1 MASRSA
7 GGPAGHGDDEQVA
20 QVTDRLFAGPLDSFV
35 ALRREIAVALKARG
49 DAAGGRRVAAMAK
62 PSRTAWALNQVARR
76 RPEVVKAA
84 LDAHAKAQAIQ
95 ADGDADA
102 MRATARLYRER
113 VAAVVETAEEFSRGD
128 GGGSGLTPAQG
139 RRIGATLQAIAGGG
153 DPALRDALE
162 KGRLVTDVDDEEP
175 FAGLEVDGTGSRRY
189 EGASRPRP
197 EVAPSSTHEAR
208 TKSDAEAVAA
218 RARAAQRDAER
229 ERHARAQERE
239 KKRARLAALEAE
251 VKEARASAREA
262 EVVAAR
268 AQSDAE
274 RARRAVEAL
283 EKRIDEA
290 RRDLRAVDG

>member
-7 GGPAGHGDDEQVA
+7 GGPAGHGDDEHVA
-20 QVTDRLFAGPLDSFV
+20 QATDRLFAAPLDSFV
-35 ALRREIAVALKARG
+35 ALRREIAVALKTRG

-62 PSRTAWALNQVARR
+62 PSRTAWALNQVARQ

-84 LDAHAKAQAIQ
+84 LEAHAKAQAVQ
-95 ADGDADA
+95 AEGDADA
-102 MRATARLYRER
+102 MRASARLYRER
-113 VAAVVETAEEFSRGD
+113 VAAVVETAEEFFR
-128 GGGSGLTPAQG
+128 GGGGGLTPAQG
-139 RRIGATLQAIAGGG
+139 RRVGATLQAIASGG
-153 DPALRDALE
+153 DPALREALV
-162 KGRLVTDVDDEEP
+162 KGRLVTDVDDDEP
-175 FAGLEVDGTGSRRY
+175 FAGLELATGSRRH
-189 EGASRPRP
+189 EGAIRSRPV
-197 EVAPSSTHEAR
+197 VASSSTHDAR
-208 TKSDAEAVAA
+208 AKSDAEATAA

-229 ERHARAQERE
+229 ERHARVQERE

-290 RRDLRAVDG
+290 RRELRSVDG